1 MAGIKSKITKHR
13 TKQKMQLIWVNWN
26 WLRMTQ
32 MIELVDEDIEAD
44 SVDAFQV
51 FQKPEERLRV
61 WSRDTEDI

>member
-1 MAGIKSKITKHR
+1 
-13 TKQKMQLIWVNWN
+13 
-26 WLRMTQ
+26 MTQ

-61 WSRDTEDI
+61 